1 MVEAP
6 KPKAGGA
13 PAVRLPDP
21 AVADATSA
29 MVPRYNVFFRWFARR
44 FFPHFD
50 LEDATVARLRE
61 LEARGCVVYVMR
73 YASRLDY
80 FLFNTLFVREGLRL
94 SAFANGLSFYY
105 YAPLLH
111 GIGSWLRRRRLLGAA
126 RREADHQRALAKASE
141 VVKAG
146 QSMFLFLRTARL
158 RDVLRGREA
167 AVEEGRREAELLG
180 EVVHRARADGK
191 PVALVPLALFW
202 RKGPR
207 GQGRFLNLN
216 YGGPTRPTDLAKV
229 TSFLITYR
237 DLAIKV
243 GEPMDLAAFLEKRR
257 LSGDELVAR
266 KLRRAILLFLTRE
279 ERAVEG
285 PVLRPRHR
293 VQEAVLRDPRVET
306 AIARRAEAGVTHEA
320 ARAQAE
326 KMFRE
331 IAANM
336 NSTFLAALGLAASA
350 VIRRLFQRVE
360 VRGLE
365 RVAEWA
371 KRQPVV
377 LVPSHRSY
385 LDFVLLS
392 WLFYQNHLMPPHIA
406 ARENMGFGPFGFLFR
421 RAGAFFL
428 RRAFDDELYKAV
440 FRCYVA
446 HLVREGFTQEFFI
459 EGGRSR
465 TGKSLAPRMG
475 MLSWNI
481 QGFIDS
487 GRRDLLFVPVA
498 ITYERLVE
506 EGSMVEELEGGAK
519 QKESTFA
526 LVRARKLLRRR
537 FGSVFVNLGEPL
549 SLGRALEGRREL
561 FLGEDDEHKLAERRA
576 FTESL
581 GNDIVERINLAMVA
595 NATSV
600 AACVLLGE
608 SRSGM
613 FRAELGQRMHQIV
626 ELLRLQDVRLTPAL
640 AADDPDFQDSIDF
653 LLRLGL
659 LHAENDPRGEIVYY
673 EEKDR
678 RALGVYRNVLFHFL
692 VAPSLMARLLLQGVS
707 TRQLRGDLDFWLD
720 LLYREFFAPRAIVH
734 AAQIDAFLDHF
745 ERLGVLERGE
755 DLLRATEKGHAYLG
769 FLAEQTRSLLE
780 AYYGVL
786 SVLLALEEPVPERTL
801 EKESEAQFRR
811 LHRVGEVSRIEG
823 WNTVTFKNAL
833 ELLARRGVLTQRHH
847 DARETAWGR
856 GPAFDELPALRE
868 RLASALLAR

>member
-6 KPKAGGA
+6 KRAADGA
-13 PAVRLPDP
+13 PAPRLPD
-21 AVADATSA
+21 ATVADATSA
-29 MVPRYNVFFRWFARR
+29 MVPRFNLLFRWFARR

-50 LEDATVARLRE
+50 LEPETVARLRE
-61 LEARGCVVYVMR
+61 YEARGSVVYVMR

-105 YAPLLH
+105 YAPLFRGL
-111 GIGSWLRRRRLLGAA
+111 SNWVQRRRLIGAA
-126 RREADHQRALAKASE
+126 RREADRKRATAKAGE
-141 VVKAG
+141 VVAAG

-167 AVEEGRREAELLG
+167 AVEEGRREAELLA
-180 EVVHRARADGK
+180 EIVRRARATGQ

-207 GQGRFLNLN
+207 SGGRFLNLS

-243 GEPMDLAAFLEKRR
+243 GESLDVARFIEKRGAQ
-257 LSGDELVAR
+257 SDELVAR

-279 ERAVEG
+279 ERAVQG

-293 VQEAVLRDPRVET
+293 VQELVLRDPRVET
-306 AIARRAEAGVTHEA
+306 ALAQRAEGGVTPEA

-326 KMFRE
+326 KIFRE
-331 IAANM
+331 VAANM
-336 NSTFLAALGLAASA
+336 NSTFLAALSLVATA
-350 VIRRLFQRVE
+350 VIRRLFQHIE
-360 VRGLE
+360 VRGLD
-365 RVAEWA
+365 RVSEWG

-385 LDFVLLS
+385 FDFVLLS

-406 ARENMGFGPFGFLFR
+406 ARENMAFGPFGFLFR

-428 RRAFDDELYKAV
+428 RRTFDDEVYKAV
-440 FRCYVA
+440 FRSYVA
-446 HLVREGFTQEFFI
+446 YLVREGFTQEFFI

-475 MLSWNI
+475 MLSWNV

-519 QKESTFA
+519 KDESV
-526 LVRARKLLRRR
+526 LGLMRARKLLQRR
-537 FGSVFVNLGEPL
+537 FGSVFVNFGEPL
-549 SLGRALEGRREL
+549 SLGRVVESNRDL
-561 FLGEDDEHKLAERRA
+561 FLGEDDAEKLAGRRA
-576 FTESL
+576 FTERL
-581 GNDIVERINLAMVA
+581 AHDLVERINLAMVA

-600 AACVLLGE
+600 AACAMLAE
-608 SRSGM
+608 TRSGM
-613 FRAELGQRMHQIV
+613 YREQLAERMNQLV

-640 AADDPDFQDSIDF
+640 SADVPAFQVSIDF

-659 LHAENDPRGEIVYY
+659 VKAENDARGEIIYY

-678 RALGVYRNVLFHFL
+678 RAFDVYRNVLFHFL
-692 VAPSLMARLLLQGVS
+692 VAPSLTARLVLQGTTVPEL
-707 TRQLRGDLDFWLD
+707 RQDLDFWLD

-734 AAQIDAFLDHF
+734 AAQLDAFLDHF
-745 ERLGVLERGE
+745 ERLGALERSQ
-755 DLLRATEKGHAYLG
+755 DQLRATEKGRDYLL
-769 FLAEQTRSLLE
+769 FLAEQTQALLE

-786 SVLLALEEPVPERTL
+786 SSLQALEEPVPERTL
-801 EKESEAQFRR
+801 EKETEAQFRR
-811 LHRVGEVSRIEG
+811 LHRVGEVTRLEG
-823 WNTVTFKNAL
+823 WSRVTFQNAL
-833 ELLARRGVLTQRHH
+833 ALLAQRGVLVEHGA
-847 DARETAWGR
+847 ARERAWGR

-868 RLASALLAR
+868 RLARALLGR

>member
-6 KPKAGGA
+6 KPTAAGA
-13 PAVRLPDP
+13 PVLRLPDP
-21 AVADATSA
+21 AVADPTSA
-29 MVPRYNVFFRWFARR
+29 MVPRFNVFFRWFARR

-50 LEDATVARLRE
+50 IEDATVARLRE
-61 LEARGCVVYVMR
+61 LEAKGSVVYVMR

-105 YAPLLH
+105 YAPLLR
-111 GIGSWLRRRRLLGAA
+111 GLGNWARRRRLLGAA
-126 RREADHQRALAKASE
+126 RREADREQALAKVGE
-141 VVKAG
+141 VVRRG

-167 AVEEGRREAELLG
+167 AVEEGRREAELLA
-180 EVVHRARADGK
+180 EVVRSARAHGK

-207 GQGRFLNLN
+207 GQGRFLNLS

-243 GEPMDLAAFLEKRR
+243 GEPMDLAGFLEKR
-257 LSGDELVAR
+257 GAQADDLVAR

-293 VQEAVLRDPRVET
+293 VQETVLRDKRVEV
-306 AIARRAEAGVTHEA
+306 AIARRAENGVTSEA

-326 KMFRE
+326 KIFRE

-350 VIRRLFQRVE
+350 VIRRLFQSIE

-385 LDFVLLS
+385 FDFVLVS
-392 WLFYQNHLMPPHIA
+392 WLFYQNHLMPPHVA
-406 ARENMGFGPFGFLFR
+406 ARENMAFGPFGFLFR

-428 RRAFDDELYKAV
+428 RRSFDDELYKAV
-440 FRCYVA
+440 FRSYVGY
-446 HLVREGFTQEFFI
+446 LVREGFTQEFFI

-465 TGKSLAPRMG
+465 TGKTLAPRMG

-481 QGFIDS
+481 HGFIDS

-519 QKESTFA
+519 QQESTFA

-537 FGSVFVNLGEPL
+537 FGSVFVNFGEPL

-561 FLGEDDEHKLAERRA
+561 FLGEDDAPKLAERRV
-576 FTESL
+576 FTEAL
-581 GNDIVERINLAMVA
+581 GCDIVERINLAMVA

-608 SRSGM
+608 SRPGM
-613 FRAELGQRMHQIV
+613 FRTQLGERMHQIV

-640 AADDPDFQDSIDF
+640 AAGDPDFQDSIDF

-659 LHAENDPRGEIVYY
+659 VKAENDPRGEIIYY
-673 EEKDR
+673 EDKDR
-678 RALGVYRNVLFHFL
+678 RALDVYRNVLFHFL
-692 VAPSLMARLLLQGVS
+692 VAPSLMARLLLQG
-707 TRQLRGDLDFWLD
+707 TTMPALRRDLDFWLD

-734 AAQIDAFLDHF
+734 AAQLDAFLDHF
-745 ERLGVLERGE
+745 ERLGVIERGDE
-755 DLLRATEKGHAYLG
+755 VLRATEKGRPYLA

-780 AYYGVL
+780 VYYGVL
-786 SVLLALEEPVPERTL
+786 SALLALEEPVPERTL
-801 EKESEAQFRR
+801 EKETEAQFRR
-811 LHRVGEVSRIEG
+811 LCRVGEISRTEG

-833 ELLARRGVLTQRHH
+833 ELLARRGVLAESRH
-847 DARETAWGR
+847 DGREVAWGR
-856 GPAFDELPALRE
+856 GPAFDELPPLRE
-868 RLASALLAR
+868 RLARALLAR

>member
-6 KPKAGGA
+6 KPVAGGA
-13 PAVRLPDP
+13 PALRLPGP

-29 MVPRYNVFFRWFARR
+29 MVPRFNVFFRWFARR

-50 LEDATVARLRE
+50 LEADTVARLRAI
-61 LEARGCVVYVMR
+61 EARGSVVYVMR

-105 YAPLLH
+105 YAPLIR
-111 GIGSWLRRRRLLGAA
+111 GVSNWAKRRRLLGAA
-126 RREADHQRALAKASE
+126 RREADRQRAMAKAGE
-141 VVKAG
+141 IVEAG
-146 QSMFLFLRTARL
+146 ESMFLFLRTARL

-167 AVEEGRREAELLG
+167 AVEEGRREAELLA
-180 EVVHRARADGK
+180 EVVRRARETGK

-207 GQGRFLNLN
+207 GRGRFLNLS

-229 TSFLITYR
+229 ASFLIQYR

-243 GEPMDLAAFLEKRR
+243 GEPMDLGAFLEKRGAQ
-257 LSGDELVAR
+257 SDDVAAR

-279 ERAVEG
+279 ERAVQG
-285 PVLRPRHR
+285 PVLPPRHR
-293 VQEAVLRDPRVET
+293 VQELVLRDRRVET
-306 AIARRAEAGVTHEA
+306 AIARRGENGVTPEA

-326 KMFRE
+326 KIFRE

-336 NSTFLAALGLAASA
+336 NSTFLAALSLVATA
-350 VIRRLFQRVE
+350 VVRRLFHHIE
-360 VRGLE
+360 ARGLD

-385 LDFVLLS
+385 FDFVLLS

-406 ARENMGFGPFGFLFR
+406 ARENMAFGPFGFLFR

-428 RRAFDDELYKAV
+428 RRTFDDELYKAV
-440 FRCYVA
+440 FRSYVA
-446 HLVREGFTQEFFI
+446 YLVREGFTQEFFI

-475 MLSWNI
+475 MLSWNV

-506 EGSMVEELEGGAK
+506 EGAMVEELEGGAK
-519 QKESTFA
+519 QNESVLA
-526 LVRARKLLRRR
+526 LMRARKLLRRR
-537 FGSVFVNLGEPL
+537 FGSVFLNFGEPL
-549 SLGRALEGRREL
+549 SLGRVLEGKREL
-561 FLGEDDEHKLAERRA
+561 FLGEDDPEKLVGRRA
-576 FTESL
+576 FTERL
-581 GNDIVERINLAMVA
+581 ANDLVERINLAVVA

-600 AACVLLGE
+600 AACVLLAE
-608 SRSGM
+608 ARPGM
-613 FRAELGQRMHQIV
+613 FRSQLAERMHQIV
-626 ELLRLQDVRLTPAL
+626 DLLRLQDVRLTPAL
-640 AADDPDFQDSIDF
+640 AADDPDFQVSIDF

-659 LHAENDPRGEIVYY
+659 VKAENDPRGEIVYY
-673 EEKDR
+673 EDKDR
-678 RALGVYRNVLFHFL
+678 RAFDVYRNVLFHFL
-692 VAPSLMARLLLQGVS
+692 VAPSLMARLLLRG
-707 TRQLRGDLDFWLD
+707 TTPPALRLDLDFWLD

-734 AAQIDAFLDHF
+734 AAQLDAFLDHF
-745 ERLGVLERGE
+745 ERLGAIERTDGQ
-755 DLLRATEKGHAYLG
+755 LRATEKGRDYLV
-769 FLAEQTRSLLE
+769 FLAEQTRTLLE

-786 SVLLALEEPVPERTL
+786 SSLLALEEPVPERTL
-801 EKESEAQFRR
+801 EKETEAQFRR
-811 LHRVGEVSRIEG
+811 LHRIGEVTRTEG
-823 WNTVTFKNAL
+823 WSSVTFKNAL
-833 ELLARRGVLTQRHH
+833 ELLAQRGVLTESGS
-847 DARETAWGR
+847 ARERAWGR

-868 RLASALLAR
+868 RLARALLDR